1 MTQREAGSEVGGLPR
16 CRMSYIKKKRSRSGE
31 IVIADKGGVIQCH
44 RIILRSLSFGVE
56 FA

>member
-44 RIILRSLSFGVE
+44 RIILRSLGFGVE